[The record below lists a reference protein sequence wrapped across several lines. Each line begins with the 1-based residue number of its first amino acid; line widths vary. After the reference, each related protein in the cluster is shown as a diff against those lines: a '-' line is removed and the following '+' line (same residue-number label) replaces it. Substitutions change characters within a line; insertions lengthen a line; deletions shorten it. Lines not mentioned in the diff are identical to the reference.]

1 MDKLTTDDT
10 FELAN
15 QFRDA
20 AAALRDW
27 RMKNRAVLNRAQ
39 WDELDDR
46 EIVLLNIASSIYTD
60 AVGLVLNDSQTAL
73 ARLQSSVQSAKSAVQ
88 RIAIF
93 KQALDLA
100 SALILLAGA
109 VYSGNAAGIPA
120 AILSLEE
127 AADAIVNSEGS
138 GA

>member
-10 FELAN
+10 FELGN

-20 AAALRDW
+20 ATALRDW
-27 RMKNRAVLNRAQ
+27 RMKNRAALNPAQ

-46 EIVLLNIASSIYTD
+46 EIMLLNTASSIYTD

-73 ARLQSSVQSAKSAVQ
+73 ARLRSSVQNAKSAVQ

-120 AILSLEE
+120 AILSLED
-127 AADAIVNSEGS
+127 AADAIVDSEGS